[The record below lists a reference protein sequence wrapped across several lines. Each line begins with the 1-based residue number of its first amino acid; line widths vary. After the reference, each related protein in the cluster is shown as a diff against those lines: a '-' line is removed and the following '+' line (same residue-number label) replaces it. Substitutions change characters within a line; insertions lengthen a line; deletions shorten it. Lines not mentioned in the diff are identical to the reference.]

1 MRVTG
6 YCSSCRRVRTVTTS
20 LPVLQ
25 GASVGICSQCQEDAT
40 FRSHLAHVVRHL
52 SSIAAPEEF
61 DVATQDEF
69 RRELGTLT
77 GFARGA
83 HTEHELRGEVI
94 RHVSARSGYMLNE
107 ATSSALRT
115 FAAVLRWHLPLR

>member
-20 LPVLQ
+20 LPVLE
-25 GASVGICSQCQEDAT
+25 GASVGICSQCQDDAN
-40 FRSHLAHVVRHL
+40 FRSRLALVVRQL
-52 SSIAAPEEF
+52 ANIAAPPEL
-61 DVATQDEF
+61 DVVSQGEF

-83 HTEHELRGEVI
+83 RTEHELRGEVI

-107 ATSSALRT
+107 ATSGALRT